1 MQHLTGQVVNAIVD
15 TPVPGTT
22 RQQVMSRLLDDD
34 QQVRRAA
41 FVEAV
46 SRRWIDRGDRTVVR
60 AVVVDPGIAGAR
72 AVEFGRRLAAG
83 SPSPTTFVREVDSV
97 LYLVSREVRTDIDVD
112 GWLSEKTEELGSPI
126 LAMGSAHHKPMSGD
140 LGDAAEQAR
149 TAADLTAALPELQPS
164 QSIDELGGWVLLN
177 SVAADS
183 RTLGD
188 FSPAAAWLH
197 ASAESLQRNTIETY
211 LDCGGQARAACER
224 LHIHRTTLYY
234 RLDNMP
240 TIVRDA
246 LDDGMKRSTLHLTL
260 KLIRLWEAT
269 GALDSTAV
277 ARR

>member
-1 MQHLTGQVVNAIVD
+1 
-15 TPVPGTT
+15 
-22 RQQVMSRLLDDD
+22 MSRLLDDD
-34 QQVRRAA
+34 QHVRRAA

-60 AVVVDPGIAGAR
+60 AVALDPGVPRSGA
-72 AVEFGRRLAAG
+72 AELGRRLASGA
-83 SPSPTTFVREVDSV
+83 PLPTTFVREVDSV
-97 LYLVSREVRTDIDVD
+97 VYLVSREVGSGFDFDAWV
-112 GWLSEKTEELGSPI
+112 SESSRQLGSPV
-126 LAMGSAHHKPMSGD
+126 LATGSAHHKPMSSD

-149 TAADLTAALPELQPS
+149 TAADLTAALPELRPS

-188 FSPAAAWLH
+188 FSPAAAWLCT
-197 ASAESLQRNTIETY
+197 SADPSQRNTIEIY
-211 LDCGGQARAACER
+211 LDCGGQARRACER

-240 TIVRDA
+240 AIVRDA

-269 GALDSTAV
+269 GALESTPA